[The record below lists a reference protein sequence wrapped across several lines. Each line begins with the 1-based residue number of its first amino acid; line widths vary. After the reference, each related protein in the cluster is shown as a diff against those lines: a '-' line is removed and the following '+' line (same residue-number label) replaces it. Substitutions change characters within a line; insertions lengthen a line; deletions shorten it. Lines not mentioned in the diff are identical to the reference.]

1 MIEIVTHVRE
11 NMPTLLLVDGHLIAK
26 VSDPRYESLLANAA
40 ELQQNLAVA
49 VFILDN
55 LSGISIDTVGMHRA
69 LEDSGYEPA
78 V

>member
-1 MIEIVTHVRE
+1 MIEISIHARE
-11 NMPTLLLVDGHLIAK
+11 NMATLLLVDGHAIAK
-26 VSDPRYESLLANAA
+26 VSDPRYERLLANAA